1 MWRNNRNDSDSSRI
15 IHNVEISLEMYTV
28 FILCKYNVSVEMA
41 ESILPVECEIPECY
55 CKKKRILLNTI
66 EIVELKKLIKNLK
79 NKCGQIQK
87 KTKHLFVN

>member
-55 CKKKRILLNTI
+55 CKKKKNIIKYYRNSRT
-66 EIVELKKLIKNLK
+66 KKV
-79 NKCGQIQK
+79 NKEFK
-87 KTKHLFVN
+87 E